1 MAKDILEGMGNVS
14 KVVGGAG
21 RLVYAPYGQATPTK
35 ISDVIDLA
43 TFQLKSGYKDFGFT
57 DGGIEMSR
65 AIEVEEVNADQSF
78 TPIDSYVS
86 GASHT
91 LSTSLM
97 ENTIE
102 NRQIAN
108 MGASIVSTPATY
120 GTATTTTALVAVG
133 GTVIPVTSASGITVG
148 SYIDIDGQVRRVVAV
163 NALNVTI
170 DKPLTAQVASAGSVK
185 PITEHAT
192 KKISY
197 GSQNE
202 RPAMQIVLLSKKRN
216 GAILMVVFH
225 NCKVSGEESAQNFNK
240 ETRML
245 PLSLVAYPEGAL
257 DNDSDVYFEMEQDF

>member
-1 MAKDILEGMGNVS
+1 MPKDILEGMGNAS

-21 RLVYAPYGQATPTK
+21 RLVYAPYGTAVPTK
-35 ISDVIDLA
+35 ISDVIDL
-43 TFQLKSGYKDFGFT
+43 TNFTLKAGYKDFGFT

-65 AIEVEEVNADQSF
+65 AIEVEDVEADQSF

-86 GASHT
+86 GSSHS

-97 ENTIE
+97 ENTME

-108 MGASIVSTPATY
+108 MGASIITTPATY
-120 GTATTTTALVAVG
+120 GTATTTTALAAIG
-133 GTVIPVTSASGITVG
+133 ASVIAVTSAAGIVAD
-148 SYIDIDGQVRRVVAV
+148 SLIDIAGQVRKVVAV

-170 DKPLTAQVASAGSVK
+170 DKPLTVQVASAAQVR
-185 PITEHAT
+185 PITELGT

-202 RPAMQIVLLSKKRN
+202 RPAMQIVLLSKKRD
-216 GAILMVVFH
+216 GSILMVVFF

-245 PLSLVAYPEGAL
+245 PLSMVAYPEGAL
-257 DNDSDVYFEMEQDF
+257 DNDSDVYFEMEQVI